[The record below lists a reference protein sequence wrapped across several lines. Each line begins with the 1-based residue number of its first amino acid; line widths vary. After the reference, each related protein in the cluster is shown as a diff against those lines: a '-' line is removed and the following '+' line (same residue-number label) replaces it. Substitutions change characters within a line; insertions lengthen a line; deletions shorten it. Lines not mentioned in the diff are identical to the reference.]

1 MEIEP
6 KENTDLLGI
15 NKNNVLNIGTDT
27 SPKRHEDL
35 QGPPDGGFRA
45 YLIVLGSF
53 LTNGLLFGVINSY
66 SVIYTVLQNR
76 LENENVPNSESK
88 ASLVGAL
95 TMGTTFFLSP
105 LSGLLTAFLGLRA
118 TALLGGSIATA
129 GLLLSSFVVNEV
141 NALYFTY
148 GLMYGLGASLAYT
161 PSLAILGHYFKKY
174 LGLVNGIVTIGSSV
188 FTVIMPSLLEYI
200 IKYHGLE
207 WMFRVLAFFTVGI
220 MLCSLLFKPT
230 PLMIIQTPSHKH
242 ESVKSL
248 LKTIVTVQIWKNS
261 KYRLWALS
269 MPVALFGYF
278 VPYVHIKKFIEE
290 TFTDVNDNLPLQ
302 CLAITSGLGRLTFGF
317 LADKRG
323 INRILLQQIS
333 FYVIGAL
340 TIILPFV
347 KSFTLLVVISL
358 GMGLFDGAFIA
369 LIGPIAFELCGAT
382 HAAQA
387 IGCML
392 GLAAPPLSVGPPIA
406 GYIRSITKSY
416 KIPFV
421 LAGISPLVGA
431 TVMFSVHYQRR
442 NSSRPESNA
451 NGHTYSPPIDTE
463 TLPTSI
469 SSSNGKINHQTAL

>member
-1 MEIEP
+1 
-6 KENTDLLGI
+6 
-15 NKNNVLNIGTDT
+15 
-27 SPKRHEDL
+27 
-35 QGPPDGGFRA
+35 
-45 YLIVLGSF
+45 
-53 LTNGLLFGVINSY
+53 
-66 SVIYTVLQNR
+66 
-76 LENENVPNSESK
+76 
-88 ASLVGAL
+88 
-95 TMGTTFFLSP
+95 MGTTFFLSP

-333 FYVIGAL
+333 F
-340 TIILPFV
+340 
-347 KSFTLLVVISL
+347 
-358 GMGLFDGAFIA
+358 
-369 LIGPIAFELCGAT
+369 
-382 HAAQA
+382 
-387 IGCML
+387 
-392 GLAAPPLSVGPPIA
+392 
-406 GYIRSITKSY
+406 
-416 KIPFV
+416 
-421 LAGISPLVGA
+421 
-431 TVMFSVHYQRR
+431 
-442 NSSRPESNA
+442 
-451 NGHTYSPPIDTE
+451 
-463 TLPTSI
+463 
-469 SSSNGKINHQTAL
+469 